1 MIIKHPIGCFFIC
14 PKRDDFKSFGIVK
27 QDFKKEDLPMNKGKQ
42 AKLPLNIQFFAED
55 GGTTPAVATGTNA
68 TTQNTNTIDYDKI
81 QGMIDS
87 RNQRNEDSIL
97 KSYFQKQGLSEDEM
111 NQAIS
116 TFKTQKEENSKKQAV
131 DTQNLQ
137 NQLNESNL
145 KYQKLQIESEAF
157 KQAIDLQVD
166 NKTIPYLIKLADFNG
181 CIDDKGVIASDK
193 VKEALNKVL
202 TDVPSLKAKESDSTA
217 GVQVGAD
224 TSNGSQPS
232 GNMFGFNF
240 TGVRKH

>member
-1 MIIKHPIGCFFIC
+1 MEGN
-14 PKRDDFKSFGIVK
+14 
-27 QDFKKEDLPMNKGKQ
+27 QTQN
-42 AKLPLNIQFFAED
+42 
-55 GGTTPAVATGTNA
+55 PATATGTNA
-68 TTQNTNTIDYDKI
+68 ATQNTNQGSAIDYDKI

-116 TFKTQKEENSKKQAV
+116 TFKTQKEENSKRQVV
-131 DTQNLQ
+131 DNQNLQ

-145 KYQKLQIESEAF
+145 KYQKLQIEHEAF
-157 KQAIDLQVD
+157 KLAGDLQVD

-181 CIDDKGVIASDK
+181 CIDDKGNITPDK

-202 TDVPSLKAKESDSTA
+202 TDVPSLKASDNKGMA
-217 GVQVGAD
+217 GIQVGAD
-224 TSNGSQPS
+224 NSQNS
-232 GNMFGFNF
+232 GGASLDSVLSGIFG
-240 TGVRKH
+240 TKK

>member
-1 MIIKHPIGCFFIC
+1 M
-14 PKRDDFKSFGIVK
+14 KRGN
-27 QDFKKEDLPMNKGKQ
+27 Q
-42 AKLPLNIQFFAED
+42 KLMPLNIQFFAED

-68 TTQNTNTIDYDKI
+68 TTQNTNQGAGIDYDKI

-97 KSYFQKQGLSEDEM
+97 KSYFQQQGLSEDEM
-111 NQAIS
+111 KQAIS
-116 TFKTQKEENSKKQAV
+116 TFKTQKAENEKQQAV
-131 DTQNLQ
+131 DAQNLQ

-145 KYQKLQIESEAF
+145 KYQKLQMESEAF

-181 CIDDKGVIASDK
+181 CIDDKGVIATDK

-202 TDVPSLKAKESDSTA
+202 TDVPSLKASGNTNVA

-224 TSNGSQPS
+224 NSQGGGSNLDDVLSKA
-232 GNMFGFNF
+232 FGI
-240 TGVRKH
+240 KK

>member
-1 MIIKHPIGCFFIC
+1 MENNQTQNPE
-14 PKRDDFKSFGIVK
+14 V
-27 QDFKKEDLPMNKGKQ
+27 
-42 AKLPLNIQFFAED
+42 
-55 GGTTPAVATGTNA
+55 TTGSNV
-68 TTQNTNTIDYDKI
+68 TTQNTNQGVNNNTIDYDKI

-116 TFKTQKEENSKKQAV
+116 TFKSQKEESKKQQVV
-131 DTQNLQ
+131 DNQNLQ

-145 KYQKLQIESEAF
+145 KNQKLRLENEALRL
-157 KQAIDLQVD
+157 ASDLQVD

-181 CIDDKGVIASDK
+181 CIDDKGIIAPDK

-202 TDVPSLKAKESDSTA
+202 ADVPNLKTQESDSMV
-217 GVQVGAD
+217 GISVGAD
-224 TSNGSQPS
+224 SSSGSQPS
-232 GNMFGFNF
+232 GNMFNFGF

>member
-1 MIIKHPIGCFFIC
+1 M
-14 PKRDDFKSFGIVK
+14 KRGN
-27 QDFKKEDLPMNKGKQ
+27 Q
-42 AKLPLNIQFFAED
+42 KLMPLNIQFFAED

-68 TTQNTNTIDYDKI
+68 TTQNTNQGAGIDYDKI

-87 RNQRNEDSIL
+87 RNQRNEGSIL
-97 KSYFQKQGLSEDEM
+97 KSYFQQQGLSEDEM
-111 NQAIS
+111 KQAIS
-116 TFKTQKEENSKKQAV
+116 TFKTQKAENEKQQAV

-145 KYQKLQIESEAF
+145 KYQKLQMESEAF

-181 CIDDKGVIASDK
+181 CLDDKGVIAPDK

-202 TDVPSLKAKESDSTA
+202 TDVPSLKASDNTSTA
-217 GVQVGAD
+217 GVTVGAD
-224 TSNGSQPS
+224 ASNGSQPS
-232 GNMFGFNF
+232 GNVFGFNF
-240 TGVRKH
+240 ASVRKH

>member
-1 MIIKHPIGCFFIC
+1 MEGN
-14 PKRDDFKSFGIVK
+14 
-27 QDFKKEDLPMNKGKQ
+27 QTQN
-42 AKLPLNIQFFAED
+42 
-55 GGTTPAVATGTNA
+55 PAVATGTNA
-68 TTQNTNTIDYDKI
+68 TTQNTNQGVSIDYGKI

-87 RNQRNEDSIL
+87 RNQRNEESIL

-116 TFKTQKEENSKKQAV
+116 TFKTQKEEDSKKQIV
-131 DTQNLQ
+131 DNQNLQ

-145 KYQKLQIESEAF
+145 EKQKLQIENEALRL
-157 KQAIDLQVD
+157 ASDLQVD

-181 CIDDKGVIASDK
+181 CIDDKGVIAPDK

-202 TDVPSLKAKESDSTA
+202 TDVPSLKASESNSTA
-217 GVQVGAD
+217 GVTVGAD

-232 GNMFGFNF
+232 GNMFNFGFA
-240 TGVRKH
+240 GVRKH

>member
-1 MIIKHPIGCFFIC
+1 MTNNQ
-14 PKRDDFKSFGIVK
+14 PK
-27 QDFKKEDLPMNKGKQ
+27 LM
-42 AKLPLNIQFFAED
+42 PLNIQLFAD
-55 GGTTPAVATGTNA
+55 GDGANPAVATGTNA
-68 TTQNTNTIDYDKI
+68 TPQNTNQGVSGNAIDYDKI

-116 TFKTQKEENSKKQAV
+116 TFKTQKEENNKKQVV
-131 DTQNLQ
+131 DNQNLQ

-145 KYQKLQIESEAF
+145 KYQKLQIEHEALKLASE
-157 KQAIDLQVD
+157 LQVD

-181 CIDDKGVIASDK
+181 CLDEKGTIAPDK

-202 TDVPSLKAKESDSTA
+202 TDVPNLKASEDGSTA
-217 GVQVGAD
+217 GVKVGAD
-224 TSNGSQPS
+224 ASNGSQPT
-232 GNMFGFNF
+232 GNMFNFGFA
-240 TGVRKH
+240 GVRKH

>member
-1 MIIKHPIGCFFIC
+1 M
-14 PKRDDFKSFGIVK
+14 
-27 QDFKKEDLPMNKGKQ
+27 KKGNQ
-42 AKLPLNIQFFAED
+42 KLMPLNIQFFAED
-55 GGTTPAVATGTNA
+55 GGTTPVVATGTTA
-68 TTQNTNTIDYDKI
+68 TTQNTNQGTGIDYDKI

-97 KSYFQKQGLSEDEM
+97 KSYFQKQGLSEEEM

-116 TFKTQKEENSKKQAV
+116 TFKTQREENNKQQAV
-131 DTQNLQ
+131 DNQNLQ

-181 CIDDKGVIASDK
+181 CLDDKGVIAPDK

-202 TDVPSLKAKESDSTA
+202 TDVPNLKASDNTSTA
-217 GVQVGAD
+217 GVTVGAD
-224 TSNGSQPS
+224 ASNGSQPS
-232 GNMFGFNF
+232 GNMFNFGF

>member
-1 MIIKHPIGCFFIC
+1 M
-14 PKRDDFKSFGIVK
+14 
-27 QDFKKEDLPMNKGKQ
+27 KKGNQKFM
-42 AKLPLNIQFFAED
+42 PLNIQFFAED

-68 TTQNTNTIDYDKI
+68 TTQNTSQGTGIDYDKI

-131 DTQNLQ
+131 DNQNLQ

-202 TDVPSLKAKESDSTA
+202 TDVPSLKASDNTNMA

-224 TSNGSQPS
+224 SSQGGGSNLDSILS
-232 GNMFGFNF
+232 KAFGI
-240 TGVRKH
+240 KK

>member
-1 MIIKHPIGCFFIC
+1 MQRGNQNFM
-14 PKRDDFKSFGIVK
+14 S
-27 QDFKKEDLPMNKGKQ
+27 
-42 AKLPLNIQFFAED
+42 LNIQFFAED
-55 GGTTPAVATGTNA
+55 GGTTPVVATGTTA
-68 TTQNTNTIDYDKI
+68 TTQNTNQGTGIDYDKI

-97 KSYFQKQGLSEDEM
+97 KSYFQEQGLSAEEM
-111 NQAIS
+111 KQAIS
-116 TFKTQKEENSKKQAV
+116 SFKTQKEENSKKQAV
-131 DTQNLQ
+131 DNQNLQ

-193 VKEALNKVL
+193 IKESLNKVL
-202 TDVPSLKAKESDSTA
+202 TDVPSLKASNNTNVA

-224 TSNGSQPS
+224 SSQNNGSNLDDVLS
-232 GNMFGFNF
+232 KAFGI
-240 TGVRKH
+240 KK

>member
-1 MIIKHPIGCFFIC
+1 M
-14 PKRDDFKSFGIVK
+14 KRGNQNF
-27 QDFKKEDLPMNKGKQ
+27 M
-42 AKLPLNIQFFAED
+42 PLNIQFFAED
-55 GGTTPAVATGTNA
+55 GGTPAVATGTNA
-68 TTQNTNTIDYDKI
+68 TTQNTNQGAAIDYDKI
-81 QGMIDS
+81 QGMIDN

-97 KSYFQKQGLSEDEM
+97 KSYFQEQGLSAEEM
-111 NQAIS
+111 KQAIS

-131 DTQNLQ
+131 DNQNLQ

-181 CIDDKGVIASDK
+181 CIDDKGVIAPDK

-202 TDVPSLKAKESDSTA
+202 TDVPSLKASDNTSTA
-217 GVQVGAD
+217 GITVGAD
-224 TSNGSQPS
+224 TSQGGGSNLDS
-232 GNMFGFNF
+232 VLSKAFGI
-240 TGVRKH
+240 KK

>member
-1 MIIKHPIGCFFIC
+1 M
-14 PKRDDFKSFGIVK
+14 
-27 QDFKKEDLPMNKGKQ
+27 EKGNQ
-42 AKLPLNIQFFAED
+42 KLMPLNIQFFADE
-55 GGTTPAVATGTNA
+55 GGTTPVVATGTTA
-68 TTQNTNTIDYDKI
+68 TPQNTNQGAAIDYDKI

-116 TFKTQKEENSKKQAV
+116 TFKTQRDENNKQQAV
-131 DTQNLQ
+131 DNQNLQ

-157 KQAIDLQVD
+157 KQAIDLEVD

-181 CIDDKGVIASDK
+181 CLDDKGVIAPDK

-202 TDVPSLKAKESDSTA
+202 TDVPSLKASDNTSTA
-217 GVQVGAD
+217 GVTVGAD
-224 TSNGSQPS
+224 ASNGSQPS

-240 TGVRKH
+240 ASVRKQ

>member
-1 MIIKHPIGCFFIC
+1 MK
-14 PKRDDFKSFGIVK
+14 
-27 QDFKKEDLPMNKGKQ
+27 KGKQ
-42 AKLPLNIQFFAED
+42 KLMPLNIQFFAED
-55 GGTTPAVATGTNA
+55 GGTNPAVATGTNA
-68 TTQNTNTIDYDKI
+68 TTQNTNQGVNSNAIDYDKI

-116 TFKTQKEENSKKQAV
+116 TFKIQKEENSKKQVV
-131 DTQNLQ
+131 DNQNLQ

-181 CIDDKGVIASDK
+181 CLDDKGVIAPDK

-202 TDVPSLKAKESDSTA
+202 TDVPSLKASESESTA
-217 GVQVGAD
+217 GVKVGAD
-224 TSNGSQPS
+224 TSNSGGSNLDSVLS
-232 GNMFGFNF
+232 GIFG
-240 TGVRKH
+240 TKK

>member
-1 MIIKHPIGCFFIC
+1 M
-14 PKRDDFKSFGIVK
+14 
-27 QDFKKEDLPMNKGKQ
+27 EGKQ
-42 AKLPLNIQFFAED
+42 TKTMPLNIQFFADD
-55 GGTTPAVATGTNA
+55 GGANPATATGTNA
-68 TTQNTNTIDYDKI
+68 ATTNTNQGSTIDYDKI

-97 KSYFQKQGLSEDEM
+97 KSYFQKQGLSEEEM

-116 TFKTQKEENSKKQAV
+116 SFKTQKEENSKKQAV
-131 DTQNLQ
+131 DNQNLQ

-181 CIDDKGVIASDK
+181 CVDDKGNIAPDK

-202 TDVPSLKAKESDSTA
+202 TDVPSLKASDNKAMA
-217 GVQVGAD
+217 GIQVGAD
-224 TSNGSQPS
+224 NSQNGGGASLDSVLS
-232 GNMFGFNF
+232 GIFG
-240 TGVRKH
+240 TKK

>member
-1 MIIKHPIGCFFIC
+1 M
-14 PKRDDFKSFGIVK
+14 KRGNQNF
-27 QDFKKEDLPMNKGKQ
+27 M
-42 AKLPLNIQFFAED
+42 PLNIQFFAED
-55 GGTTPAVATGTNA
+55 GGTTPVVATGTTA
-68 TTQNTNTIDYDKI
+68 TTQNTNQGAGIDYGKI

-116 TFKTQKEENSKKQAV
+116 TFKTQREENSKQQAV
-131 DTQNLQ
+131 DNQNLQ

-145 KYQKLQIESEAF
+145 RYQKLQIESEAF

-181 CIDDKGVIASDK
+181 CLDDKGVIAPDK

-202 TDVPSLKAKESDSTA
+202 TDVPSLKASDNTSTA
-217 GVQVGAD
+217 GVTVGAD
-224 TSNGSQPS
+224 ASSGSQPS
-232 GNMFGFNF
+232 GNMFNFGF

>member
-1 MIIKHPIGCFFIC
+1 MKNN
-14 PKRDDFKSFGIVK
+14 
-27 QDFKKEDLPMNKGKQ
+27 QNLM
-42 AKLPLNIQFFAED
+42 PLNIQFFAED
-55 GGTTPAVATGTNA
+55 GGANPAVATGSNA
-68 TTQNTNTIDYDKI
+68 TTTNTNSTGIDYDKI

-97 KSYFQKQGLSEDEM
+97 KSYFQKQGLSEEEM

-116 TFKTQKEENSKKQAV
+116 TFKTQKEENSKKQVV
-131 DTQNLQ
+131 DNQNLQ

-157 KQAIDLQVD
+157 KQAIDLNVD
-166 NKTIPYLIKLADFNG
+166 TKTIPYLIKLADFNG
-181 CIDDKGVIASDK
+181 CIDDKGAITSDK

-202 TDVPSLKAKESDSTA
+202 TDVPSLKAKEDNGTA
-217 GVQVGAD
+217 GVTVGAD
-224 TSNGSQPS
+224 SSNGSQPS
-232 GNMFGFNF
+232 GNMFNFGF

>member
-1 MIIKHPIGCFFIC
+1 MEGN
-14 PKRDDFKSFGIVK
+14 
-27 QDFKKEDLPMNKGKQ
+27 QTQN
-42 AKLPLNIQFFAED
+42 
-55 GGTTPAVATGTNA
+55 PAVATGSNA
-68 TTQNTNTIDYDKI
+68 TTQNTNQGAAIDYDKI

-97 KSYFQKQGLSEDEM
+97 KSYFQQQGLSAEEM
-111 NQAIS
+111 QQAIS

-181 CIDDKGVIASDK
+181 CLDDKGVIAPDK

-202 TDVPSLKAKESDSTA
+202 TDVPNLKTSESGSTA
-217 GVQVGAD
+217 GVQIGAD
-224 TSNGSQPS
+224 ASNGSQPTGS
-232 GNMFGFNF
+232 VFNFGF